1 MNEEILK
8 EIGRSYVDVRLHL
21 IANDQQQ
28 SLKQREI

>member
-1 MNEEILK
+1 MKEEILK
-8 EIGRSYVDVRLHL
+8 EIGRSYVDVRLQI